1 MTIFKDI
8 ADSLDKLNDET
19 VDLVKK
25 ALEEG
30 EDPMKILEQGVI
42 DGVQRCGDKFSK
54 QEYFVPEL
62 IVAGE
67 LAQNCL
73 KLIKPHLSI
82 EKAPIKS
89 TVVMA
94 TVQGDIHELGKNLVA
109 LMLELAGFQVID
121 LGVDVPPMT
130 IIDKAIENDASVIA
144 LSSLM
149 VTTMPAQKELMV
161 YLKDRGLKE
170 LFKVIIGGAPT
181 TQNWADRIGAE
192 GWAED
197 AQQAVEVVTR
207 LTSKGDEKR

>member
-1 MTIFKDI
+1 MTILKEI
-8 ADSLDKLNDET
+8 ADSLEKLKDET

-30 EDPMKILEQGVI
+30 EDPMKILEQGVV
-42 DGVQRCGDKFSK
+42 DGVLRCGDKFTK

-67 LAQNCL
+67 LAQDCL
-73 KLIKPHLSI
+73 KLIKPNLSI
-82 EKAPIKS
+82 EKTPIKS

-109 LMLELAGFQVID
+109 LMLELAGFRVID

-130 IIDKAIENDASVIA
+130 IIDKAVENDAGVIA

-149 VTTMPAQKELMV
+149 VTTMPAQEELMV
-161 YLKDRGLKE
+161 YLKDRGMRE
-170 LFKVIIGGAPT
+170 RFKIIVGGAPVT
-181 TQNWADRIGAE
+181 PKWADRIGAD

-197 AQQAVEVVTR
+197 AHQAVEVVTR
-207 LTSKGDEKR
+207 LTLKGARER